1 MANIIII
8 SIYIFI
14 NICSSSFGGE
24 KKWEAEDAPVSVL
37 CARHRLRQRRQS
49 VPRRR
54 EVDIASAKHLRQIK
68 YQMVNWRRVQWEAF
82 LRGSCHRVERPAL
95 SQVGLPEVTK
105 KSWSIKILWLCKL
118 CKTVRIIPWNIERNF
133 YKYLQIKR
141 WQCLQEECKLKE
153 KQETKNNKMK
163 ETVVSPIVSFRKTL
177 EYVFFF
183 KILFLIE
190 LPGKNDTLSWI
201 LEDCVFATVHLSRIW
216 SWTWLLD
223 IFTPLN

>member
-1 MANIIII
+1 MLLIVWRR
-8 SIYIFI
+8 
-14 NICSSSFGGE
+14 
-24 KKWEAEDAPVSVL
+24 KKRPRMRQCLSCVRVTGCASGASRCLDAGRSTS
-37 CARHRLRQRRQS
+37 RRPNTCVRS
-49 VPRRR
+49 G
-54 EVDIASAKHLRQIK
+54 AG
-68 YQMVNWRRVQWEAF
+68 YQMVTWRRVQWEAF

-95 SQVGLPEVTK
+95 SQVGLPEVMK
-105 KSWSIKILWLCKL
+105 KSWSIKTLWLCKL

-201 LEDCVFATVHLSRIW
+201 LEDCLFAPVHLSRIW

>member
-1 MANIIII
+1 MANIISI

-68 YQMVNWRRVQWEAF
+68 IRWWTGGECSERLFWEAAATG
-82 LRGSCHRVERPAL
+82 LRGRPCL
-95 SQVGLPEVTK
+95 RWVCQ
-105 KSWSIKILWLCKL
+105 SWSIKTLWLCKL

-201 LEDCVFATVHLSRIW
+201 LEDFLFAPVHLSRIW